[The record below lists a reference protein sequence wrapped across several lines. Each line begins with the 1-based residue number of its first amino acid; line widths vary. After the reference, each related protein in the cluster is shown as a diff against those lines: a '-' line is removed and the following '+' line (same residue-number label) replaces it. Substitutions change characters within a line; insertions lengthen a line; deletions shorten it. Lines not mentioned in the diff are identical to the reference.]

1 MIKAKINV
9 NSPIIDGLEKIEKI
23 DILENNVLMIQY
35 TITDEYMKEYDL
47 YNKKRLLKIDT
58 SKNDEWQAVQD
69 YANLLDKYKE
79 VDENA

>member
-79 VDENA
+79 VEENA

>member
-47 YNKKRLLKIDT
+47 YNKKRLLRIDT

-79 VDENA
+79 VEENA